1 MKIHH
6 LRNATFVI
14 ESGKF
19 HILIDPMLSKKGKL
33 PPFAWLRHKPRRNP
47 LVSLPENASD
57 VLGPVTHCLITH
69 SQKFGTKALQH
80 TDHLDPAGESFLR
93 KNNIPV
99 ITRRQDASHLK
110 KMGLNVVVDLNYWQ
124 PEPLLDGEI
133 TAIPALH
140 GHRWINGLMANGAGF
155 FIQLPDEPS
164 LYISGDTVYTQDV
177 ERVLTEFQ
185 PDIAVMAAGSAS
197 LDVGGPIL
205 MSLEELVTFVREA
218 PHKVVANHLEALN
231 HCPTSRSQIKQTL
244 AHHGL
249 LSKVSIP
256 SDGET
261 LTYNNNRQQV
271 PDVTP
276 TVRHHK

>member
-19 HILIDPMLSKKGKL
+19 HILIDPMLSEKGKL
-33 PPFAWLRHKPRRNP
+33 PPFAWLKHRPRRNP
-47 LVSLPENASD
+47 LVSLPGNASD
-57 VLGPVTHCLITH
+57 ILGPVTHCLITH
-69 SQKFGTKALQH
+69 SQKFGIKALQH
-80 TDHLDPAGESFLR
+80 TDHLDHAGESFLR

-99 ITRRQDASHLK
+99 ITRRQDAAYLRKS
-110 KMGLNVVVDLNYWQ
+110 GLNVVAALNYWQ
-124 PEPLLDGEI
+124 PEPVLGGEI

-155 FIQLPDEPS
+155 FLQLPEEPS
-164 LYISGDTVYTQDV
+164 IYIGGDTVYTADV
-177 ERVLTEFQ
+177 ERVLNELR

-197 LDVGGPIL
+197 LDVGGSIL
-205 MSLEELVTFVREA
+205 MPLEELVTFVQKA

-231 HCPTSRSQIKQTL
+231 HCPTTRSQLKQTL
-244 AHHGL
+244 AHNGL

-256 SDGET
+256 RDGET
-261 LTYNNNRQQV
+261 LDFHNSR
-271 PDVTP
+271 
-276 TVRHHK
+276 

>member
-14 ESGKF
+14 ESGQF
-19 HILIDPMLSKKGKL
+19 HILIDPMLGKKGKL
-33 PPFAWLRHKPRRNP
+33 PPFAWLRHRPRRNP

-57 VLGPVTHCLITH
+57 ILSPVTHCLITH
-69 SQKFGTKALQH
+69 SQKFGIKALQH

-93 KNNIPV
+93 KHNIPV
-99 ITRRQDASHLK
+99 MTRRQDASVLK
-110 KMGLNVVVDLNYWQ
+110 KMGLNVIAALDYWQ
-124 PEPLLDGEI
+124 PEPVLDGEI

-155 FIQLPDEPS
+155 FLQLPDEPS
-164 LYISGDTVYTQDV
+164 IYVAGDTVYTADV
-177 ERVLTEFQ
+177 ERVLDKLQ
-185 PDIAVMAAGSAS
+185 PDIAVMAAGRAS

-205 MSLEELVTFVREA
+205 MPLEELVTFVQKA
-218 PHKVVANHLEALN
+218 PRKVVANHLEALN
-231 HCPTSRSQIKQTL
+231 HCPTTRSQLRQVL
-244 AHHGL
+244 AHKGL

-261 LTYNNNRQQV
+261 LNFLSGS
-271 PDVTP
+271 
-276 TVRHHK
+276 